1 MRAHP
6 IYLEQ
11 VVRDVRACGP
21 LGVAQRLRDGAEP
34 QGPHGR
40 HRLFLLRL
48 LLRRGRR
55 PRHYLPLLLP
65 LPRPG
70 NRRGRRRAQAED
82 EHEEARG
89 ERGDVPAGRDGG
101 EEGGDEVGAE
111 G

>member
-1 MRAHP
+1 M
-6 IYLEQ
+6 
-11 VVRDVRACGP
+11 RACGP
-21 LGVAQRLRDGAEP
+21 LGVAQRLRNGAKP
-34 QGPHGR
+34 HGPHRR

-55 PRHYLPLLLP
+55 PRHYLPFFLP

-70 NRRGRRRAQAED
+70 NHRGRRRAQAED

-89 ERGDVPAGRDGG
+89 ERGDVPARGDGG
-101 EEGGDEVGAE
+101 EEGEDEVGAE